1 MARCRLIRRLF
12 GVLVLL
18 VLLVL
23 LVAPATSLVAADLP
37 RSRPEAQ
44 GVSSVDLLAFVEA
57 LDAAGDAAVADGLH
71 SMMVVRHGHV
81 VAEGWWAP
89 YKPEL
94 RHQLYSLSKSF
105 TSTAVGIAAAEG
117 KLRVDDPVVGFFPEE
132 APAEPSAHLKAMRLR
147 DLLRMAT
154 GHHGEPPHLRSEPWV
169 RQFLAHPVP
178 FKPGTHFLYTTPATF
193 MQSAI
198 VQKATGEKLLDYL
211 EPRLFAPLGIER
223 ATWEES
229 PEGMTVGGYG
239 LSLRTDDIAKFGQLL
254 LNRGEWE
261 GQQLVAEAW
270 VEEATSR
277 QVANGSNPDS
287 DWDQGYGYQF
297 WRCRHGAFRG
307 DGAFGQYCIV
317 LPEEDAVVAITS
329 GTRDMQRVLDI
340 VWEKLLPAFRR
351 VPLPADNAA
360 AGRLASKLGSL
371 QVPLPSAGTGPAG
384 IAGKV
389 FSFGDNGAKLASV
402 AIEPGADGD
411 TVVFVADGREHRIP
425 CGRGTWQACDVAWAG
440 MPARPAA
447 AAGGWHQDTFTL
459 RICFVETPF
468 VTTVRLTVIDDE
480 VRMATENN
488 VGFGPV
494 KQPELVGRAAPVK

>member
-1 MARCRLIRRLF
+1 MPR
-12 GVLVLL
+12 VLL
-18 VLLVL
+18 LLL
-23 LVAPATSLVAADLP
+23 LALSSAVALAGELP
-37 RSRPEAQ
+37 RGSPEAQ
-44 GVSSVDLLAFVEA
+44 GVSSVDLLAIVEG
-57 LDAAGDAAVADGLH
+57 LDSAGDAAEADGIH
-71 SMMVVRHGHV
+71 SVMVVRHGHV
-81 VAEGWWAP
+81 IAEGWWAP

-117 KLRVDDPVVGFFPEE
+117 KLRVDDPVLKFFPTE
-132 APAEPSAHLKAMRLR
+132 APADPSAHLKAMRLR

-178 FKPGTHFLYTTPATF
+178 FKPGTHFLYNTPATF

-198 VQKATGEKLLDYL
+198 VQKATGEKLIDYL
-211 EPRLFAPLGIER
+211 GPRLFAPRGIEG

-229 PEGMTVGGYG
+229 PEGMSVGGFG
-239 LSLRTDDIAKFGQLL
+239 LSVRTGDIATFGQMLL
-254 LNRGEWE
+254 QRGTWE
-261 GQQLVAEAW
+261 GRQIVPVAW

-277 QVANGSNPDS
+277 QVANGSHPDS

-340 VWEKLLPAFRR
+340 VWKKLLPAFRV
-351 VPLPADNAA
+351 VPLPADDVA

-371 QVPLPSAGTGPAG
+371 QVPLPPAGTLPQGVAG
-384 IAGKV
+384 RTYD
-389 FSFGDNGAKLASV
+389 FGDNGAKLASV

-447 AAGGWHQDTFTL
+447 VAGGWDQDTFTL
-459 RICFVETPF
+459 RICFIETPF
-468 VTTVRLTVIDDE
+468 VTTVRLAMMDDE

-494 KQPELVGRAAPVK
+494 KQPELVGKSREPSK

>member
-1 MARCRLIRRLF
+1 MPRL
-12 GVLVLL
+12 VCLL
-18 VLLVL
+18 LLALSSAV
-23 LVAPATSLVAADLP
+23 VPAAELP
-37 RSRPEAQ
+37 RSAPEAQ

-57 LDAAGDAAVADGLH
+57 LDAAGDATVADGLH
-71 SMMVVRHGHV
+71 SVMVVRHGHV

-117 KLRVDDPVVGFFPEE
+117 KLRIDDPVLTFFPAE
-132 APAEPSAHLKAMRLR
+132 APADPSAHLKAMRVA

-154 GHHGEPPHLRSEPWV
+154 GHQGEPPHLRSEPWV

-178 FKPGTHFLYTTPATF
+178 FKPGTHFLYNTPATF

-198 VQKATGEKLLDYL
+198 VQKATGEKLIDYL
-211 EPRLFAPLGIER
+211 GPRLFAPLGIEG

-229 PEGMTVGGYG
+229 PEGMSVGGFG
-239 LSLRTDDIAKFGQLL
+239 LSVRTGDIATFGQMLL
-254 LNRGEWE
+254 QKGTWE
-261 GQQLVAEAW
+261 GRQIVPAAW

-351 VPLPADNAA
+351 VPLPADDAA
-360 AGRLASKLGSL
+360 AGRLAAKLAAL
-371 QVPLPSAGTGPAG
+371 QVPLPPAG
-384 IAGKV
+384 AVPAKVSGKLFTFGENGASLETVTIVPGTDGDAVVFRTAGK
-389 FSFGDNGAKLASV
+389 
-402 AIEPGADGD
+402 
-411 TVVFVADGREHRIP
+411 EHRIE
-425 CGRGTWQACDVAWAG
+425 CGRGAWRRGDVAWG
-440 MPARPAA
+440 GYPPRPAA
-447 AAGGWHQDTFTL
+447 VAGGWEGETFTL
-459 RICFVETPF
+459 RLCFVETPF
-468 VTTVRLTVIDDE
+468 VTTVRLTMTDDE
-480 VRMATENN
+480 VRMESEAN

-494 KQPELVGRAAPVK
+494 KQPEMVGRAAPAK

>member
-1 MARCRLIRRLF
+1 MPRL
-12 GVLVLL
+12 VCLL
-18 VLLVL
+18 LLALSSAV
-23 LVAPATSLVAADLP
+23 VPAAELP
-37 RSRPEAQ
+37 RCAPEAQ
-44 GVSSVDLLAFVEA
+44 GVSSVDLLGFVQA

-71 SMMVVRHGHV
+71 SVMVVRHGHV

-117 KLRVDDPVVGFFPEE
+117 KLRVDDPVLKFFPTE
-132 APAEPSAHLKAMRLR
+132 APADPSAHLKAMRLR

-178 FKPGTHFLYTTPATF
+178 FKPGTHFLYNTPATF

-198 VQKATGEKLLDYL
+198 VQKATGEKLHDYL
-211 EPRLFAPLGIER
+211 GPRLFTPLGIEG

-229 PEGMTVGGYG
+229 PEGMSVGGFG
-239 LSLRTDDIAKFGQLL
+239 LSVRTGDIASFGQMLL
-254 LNRGEWE
+254 QRGTWE
-261 GQQLVAEAW
+261 GRQIVPAAW

-277 QVANGSNPDS
+277 QVANGSHPDS

-340 VWEKLLPAFRR
+340 VWKKLLPAFRA
-351 VPLPADNAA
+351 VPLPADDVA

-371 QVPLPSAGTGPAG
+371 QVPLPPAGTLPQGVAG
-384 IAGKV
+384 RTYD
-389 FSFGDNGAKLASV
+389 FGDNGAKLASV

-447 AAGGWHQDTFTL
+447 VAGGWDQDTFTL
-459 RICFVETPF
+459 RICFIETPF
-468 VTTVRLTVIDDE
+468 VTTVRLAMMDDE

-494 KQPELVGRAAPVK
+494 KQPELVGKSREPSK

>member
-1 MARCRLIRRLF
+1 MARVRLIRRLF
-12 GVLVLL
+12 GVFA
-18 VLLVL
+18 L
-23 LVAPATSLVAADLP
+23 LVAPAPSVVAADLP
-37 RSRPEAQ
+37 RSLPETQ
-44 GVSSVDLLAFVEA
+44 GVSSVDLLDFVEA
-57 LDAAGDAAVADGLH
+57 LDSAGDAAVADGIH
-71 SMMVVRHGHV
+71 SVMVVRHGHV

-89 YKPEL
+89 YKPAL

-117 KLRVDDPVVGFFPEE
+117 KLRIDDPVLTFFPAE
-132 APAEPSAHLKAMRLR
+132 APADPSAHLKAMRVA

-154 GHHGEPPHLRSEPWV
+154 GHQGEPPHRRSEPWV

-178 FKPGTHFLYTTPATF
+178 FKPGTHFLYNTPATF

-198 VQKATGEKLLDYL
+198 VQKATGEKLHDYL
-211 EPRLFAPLGIER
+211 GPRLFAPLGIEG

-229 PEGMTVGGYG
+229 PEGMSVGGFG
-239 LSLRTDDIAKFGQLL
+239 LSVRTGDIATFGQMLL
-254 LNRGEWE
+254 QKGTWE
-261 GQQLVAEAW
+261 GRQIVPAAW

-340 VWEKLLPAFRR
+340 VWKKLLPAFRA
-351 VPLPADNAA
+351 VPLPPDDAA
-360 AGRLASKLGSL
+360 AAKLAARLAAL
-371 QVPLPSAGTGPAG
+371 QVPLPPAG
-384 IAGKV
+384 ALPEGMAGKRYD
-389 FSFGDNGAKLASV
+389 FDDNGAKLASV
-402 AIEPGADGD
+402 AIEPGPDGD

-447 AAGGWHQDTFTL
+447 VAGGWDHDTFTL

-468 VTTVRLTVIDDE
+468 VTTVRLTMMDE
-480 VRMATENN
+480 VVRMVSEAN

-494 KQPELVGRAAPVK
+494 KQPELVGKSRVPNN

>member
-1 MARCRLIRRLF
+1 MPRL
-12 GVLVLL
+12 VCLL
-18 VLLVL
+18 LLALSSAV
-23 LVAPATSLVAADLP
+23 VPAAELP
-37 RSRPEAQ
+37 RSAPEAQ

-71 SMMVVRHGHV
+71 SVMVVRHGHV
-81 VAEGWWAP
+81 VADGWWAP

-117 KLRVDDPVVGFFPEE
+117 KLRIDDPVLEFFPTE
-132 APAEPSAHLKAMRLR
+132 APADPSAHLKAMRVR

-178 FKPGTHFLYTTPATF
+178 FKPGTHFLYNTPATF

-198 VQKATGEKLLDYL
+198 VQKATGEKLIDYL
-211 EPRLFAPLGIER
+211 GPRLFAPLGIEG

-229 PEGMTVGGYG
+229 PEGMSVGGFG
-239 LSLRTDDIAKFGQLL
+239 LSVRTGDIATFGQMLL
-254 LNRGEWE
+254 QRGTWE
-261 GQQLVAEAW
+261 GRQIVPVAW

-307 DGAFGQYCIV
+307 DGAFGQSCIV

-340 VWEKLLPAFRR
+340 VWKKLLPAFRA
-351 VPLPADNAA
+351 VPLPADDVA

-371 QVPLPSAGTGPAG
+371 QVALPPAGTGPAE

-389 FSFGDNGAKLASV
+389 FSFGENGAKLASV
-402 AIEPGADGD
+402 AIEPGTDGD

-425 CGRGTWQACDVAWAG
+425 CGRGTWQARDVAWAG

-447 AAGGWHQDTFTL
+447 VAGGWDQNTFTL

-468 VTTVRLTVIDDE
+468 VTTVRLRADGDDL
-480 VRMATENN
+480 RMATENN

-494 KQPELVGRAAPVK
+494 KQPEMVGRATPAK

>member
-1 MARCRLIRRLF
+1 MPR
-12 GVLVLL
+12 VLL
-18 VLLVL
+18 LLL
-23 LVAPATSLVAADLP
+23 LALSSAVALAGELP
-37 RSRPEAQ
+37 RSSPEAQ
-44 GVSSVDLLAFVEA
+44 GVLSVDLLAFVEG
-57 LDAAGDAAVADGLH
+57 LDSAGDAAVADGIH
-71 SMMVVRHGHV
+71 SVMVVRHGHV
-81 VAEGWWAP
+81 IAEGWWAP

-117 KLRVDDPVVGFFPEE
+117 KLRADDPVIGFFPEE

-154 GHHGEPPHLRSEPWV
+154 GHQGEPPHLRSEPWV

-178 FKPGTHFLYTTPATF
+178 FKPGTHFLYNTPATF

-229 PEGMTVGGYG
+229 PEGIAVGGYG

-307 DGAFGQYCIV
+307 DGAFGQ
-317 LPEEDAVVAITS
+317 
-329 GTRDMQRVLDI
+329 
-340 VWEKLLPAFRR
+340 
-351 VPLPADNAA
+351 
-360 AGRLASKLGSL
+360 
-371 QVPLPSAGTGPAG
+371 
-384 IAGKV
+384 
-389 FSFGDNGAKLASV
+389 
-402 AIEPGADGD
+402 
-411 TVVFVADGREHRIP
+411 
-425 CGRGTWQACDVAWAG
+425 
-440 MPARPAA
+440 
-447 AAGGWHQDTFTL
+447 
-459 RICFVETPF
+459 
-468 VTTVRLTVIDDE
+468 
-480 VRMATENN
+480 
-488 VGFGPV
+488 
-494 KQPELVGRAAPVK
+494 